1 MKIKRTRIKNF
12 RCLEDADINF
22 DSVTTFIGPNGAGK
36 STVLR
41 ALDWFFNGDK
51 STVLGDD
58 DVFSG
63 AGSDR
68 KIRVEVEFN
77 SLTEYDRQELGSYV
91 PDDADTFLLWRTW
104 ENGDNRITGRA
115 MAYAPF
121 DAIRAIGGARDK
133 KNAYDALRGSQP
145 QLDLPT
151 AGSAPAVEEAML
163 TWERAHVLDL
173 TESEVDVNS
182 FYGWHGQEKLA
193 SLFDFVFVTADLRAE
208 EETADTKSAMLGKIL
223 ERALDRSIADQEL
236 LDLAEETKDRHN
248 EIYTRNFGTQLGDIS
263 AQLSDA
269 VSTFTSGR
277 RIKVAA
283 QEVESKPSKAQFQ
296 VSVLDSLVETKIG
309 RQGHGFQRALIISAL
324 KLLAEQSSSAE
335 NTKTICL
342 AIEEPELFQ
351 HPTQALAFASVLRR
365 LTEDT
370 EQNAQV
376 AYATHSPYFVEAS
389 HFHQIRRLHRIEA
402 VGSHPN
408 VIVRE
413 ASIQAVIDKLDSHG
427 ITASKIRRQIEGV
440 CLNTLPIAL
449 FAEKVIL
456 TEGTTDCA
464 VIEGVAERNGHA
476 PLNVDGISVVSVGSK
491 SSMLLP
497 TAILDLFEI
506 KRYLVFDG
514 DKGSEA
520 RGNANGQTPASIANT
535 VADHKRQ
542 NMAIT
547 NYLGISPALEE
558 PATIA
563 NDTYATFEDL
573 LEENLNDWPGWHAK
587 KEELIALDDGF
598 DGKDA
603 ATYRR
608 VSNSCTDDAPEI
620 FTNII
625 EKVHLL

>member
-324 KLLAEQSSSAE
+324 KLLAEQSYSAE

-365 LTEDT
+365 LAEDT

-413 ASIQAVIDKLDSHG
+413 ASIQALIDKLDSHG

-520 RGNANGQTPASIANT
+520 RGNANGQTAASIANT

-558 PATIA
+558 PTTIA